1 MTVWK
6 FTMLNS
12 YTERLEQYICYK
24 KRVYRAIVSEADTR
38 REITFG
44 RASF

>member
-12 YTERLEQYICYK
+12 YTECLEQYIYYN
-24 KRVYRAIVSEADTR
+24 KRVYRTIVGEADTR
-38 REITFG
+38 REITLG